1 MKMKK
6 INYIACLTLL
16 ATLFS
21 YSAHFEID
29 TNDIPYPNEDY
40 SSVVINGSWNDW
52 SGWGVNLLD
61 DDGDGIYTGT
71 LGNLSD
77 GQNLEYVIAFTGPT
91 DNWSG
96 WGHTVNAP
104 MGSSCDWNPGDQ
116 WANYGLQIQGADAEE
131 VYCAG
136 TCEEMCENS
145 GDGGGS
151 DGGSDGGGDDQIY
164 ALVWSDEFDGDTIDE
179 SKWNFEVGNG
189 NWGWGN
195 GEHQYY
201 RQENASIE
209 DGKLVI
215 EARNENYGGFDYTS
229 TRMQTRNKGDWLYGK
244 VTASIKVPSAGGTW
258 PAFWM
263 MPTNS
268 VYGGWPSSGEIDI
281 MEHYGCDPG
290 DVHAT
295 VHNTTYNW
303 NGGIPPTSYSTYT
316 SATSEFHE
324 YTVEWTEDELSFSV
338 DGNWIGSYYN
348 ENSGSSQWPYDQ
360 EFYVILNL
368 AIGSHFMGCQTQD
381 ELFPQRYEIDY
392 VRVYQLTDEFIVDLY
407 GDVNQDDELNVLD
420 VVLMVSFALNNSDP
434 SFEQSL
440 ISDMNQDG
448 SVDILDIV
456 ELVSILVE

>member
-1 MKMKK
+1 MKK
-6 INYIACLTLL
+6 INYIAYLTLVT
-16 ATLFS
+16 TLFS

-52 SGWGVNLLD
+52 SEWGVNLLD
-61 DDGDGIYTGT
+61 NDGDGIYTGT

-77 GQNLEYVIAFTGPT
+77 GQSLEYVIAFTGPT

-104 MGSSCDWNPGDQ
+104 MGSSCDWNPDDQ
-116 WANYGLQIQGADAEE
+116 FANYGLQIQGADAEE
-131 VYCAG
+131 IYCAG

-151 DGGSDGGGDDQIY
+151 DGGGDDQIY
-164 ALVWSDEFDGDTIDE
+164 ALVWSDEFDENEIDE
-179 SKWNFEVGNG
+179 TKWNFEIGTGNG
-189 NWGWGN
+189 GWGN
-195 GEHQYY
+195 GEEQYY
-201 RQENASIE
+201 TSRSENAFIE
-209 DGKLVI
+209 DGKLI
-215 EARNENYGGFDYTS
+215 IQALNESYAGSNYTS
-229 TRMQTRNKGDWLYGK
+229 AKMTTENKADFLYGK
-244 VTASIKVPSAGGTW
+244 IVASIKVPEAGGTW

-263 MPTNS
+263 LPTNS
-268 VYGGWPSSGEIDI
+268 VYGGWPNSGEMDI

-290 DVHAT
+290 HVHST
-295 VHNTTYNW
+295 VHNNTYNW
-303 NGGIPPTSYSTYT
+303 AGGIPPTGYNIYT
-316 SATSEFHE
+316 NATSEFLE
-324 YTVEWTEDELSFSV
+324 YEMEWSDDELSFSV

-368 AIGSHFMGCQTQD
+368 AIGSYFMACETEGN
-381 ELFPQRYEIDY
+381 LFPQRYEIDY
-392 VRVYQLTDEFIVDLY
+392 VRVYQLTDEFVVDLY
-407 GDVNQDDELNVLD
+407 GDVTQDGELNVLD
-420 VVLMVSFALNNSDP
+420 VVLMVSFALNDSEP

-448 SVDILDIV
+448 AFDILDIV
-456 ELVSILVE
+456 ELVSILI

>member
-1 MKMKK
+1 MRMKK
-6 INYIACLTLL
+6 INYIAYLTLL
-16 ATLFS
+16 TTLFS

-52 SGWGVNLLD
+52 SEWGVNLLD

-77 GQNLEYVIAFTGPT
+77 GQSLEYVIAFTGPT

-104 MGSSCDWNPGDQ
+104 MGSSCDWNPDDQ
-116 WANYGLQIQGADAEE
+116 FANYGLQIQGADAEE
-131 VYCAG
+131 IYCAG

-151 DGGSDGGGDDQIY
+151 DGGGDDQIY
-164 ALVWSDEFDGDTIDE
+164 ALVWSDEFDENEIDE
-179 SKWNFEVGNG
+179 TKWNFEIGTGNG
-189 NWGWGN
+189 GWGN
-195 GEHQYY
+195 GEEQYY
-201 RQENASIE
+201 TSRSENAFIE
-209 DGKLVI
+209 DGKLI
-215 EARNENYGGFDYTS
+215 IQALNETYAGSNYTS
-229 TRMQTRNKGDWLYGK
+229 AKMTTENKADFLYGK
-244 VTASIKVPSAGGTW
+244 IVASIKVPEAGGTW

-263 MPTNS
+263 LPTNS
-268 VYGGWPSSGEIDI
+268 VYGGWPNSGEMDI

-290 DVHAT
+290 HVHST
-295 VHNTTYNW
+295 VHNNTYNW
-303 NGGIPPTSYSTYT
+303 AGGIPPTGYNIYT
-316 SATSEFHE
+316 NATSEFLE
-324 YTVEWTEDELSFSV
+324 YEMEWSDDELSFSV

-368 AIGSHFMGCQTQD
+368 AIGSYFMACETEGN
-381 ELFPQRYEIDY
+381 LFPQRYEIDY
-392 VRVYQLTDEFIVDLY
+392 VRVYQLTDEFVVDLY
-407 GDVNQDDELNVLD
+407 GDVTQDGELNVLD
-420 VVLMVSFALNNSDP
+420 VVLMVSFALNDSEP

-448 SVDILDIV
+448 AFDILDIV
-456 ELVSILVE
+456 ELVSILI

>member
-6 INYIACLTLL
+6 INYIAYLTLIT
-16 ATLFS
+16 TLFS

-52 SGWGVNLLD
+52 SEWGVNLLD

-77 GQNLEYVIAFTGPT
+77 GQSLEYVIAFTGPT

-104 MGSSCDWNPGDQ
+104 MGSSCDWNPDDQ
-116 WANYGLQIQGADAEE
+116 FANYGLQIQGADAEE
-131 VYCAG
+131 IYCAG

-145 GDGGGS
+145 GDGGG
-151 DGGSDGGGDDQIY
+151 GDDQIY
-164 ALVWSDEFDGDTIDE
+164 ALVWSDEFDENEIDE
-179 SKWNFEVGNG
+179 TKWNFEIGTGNG
-189 NWGWGN
+189 GWGN
-195 GEHQYY
+195 GEEQYY
-201 RQENASIE
+201 TSRSENAFIE
-209 DGKLVI
+209 DGKLI
-215 EARNENYGGFDYTS
+215 IQALNESYAGSNYTS
-229 TRMQTRNKGDWLYGK
+229 AKMTTENKADFLYGK
-244 VTASIKVPSAGGTW
+244 IVASIKVPEAGGTW

-263 MPTNS
+263 LPTNS
-268 VYGGWPSSGEIDI
+268 VYGGWPNSGEMDI

-290 DVHAT
+290 HVHST
-295 VHNTTYNW
+295 VHNNTYNW
-303 NGGIPPTSYSTYT
+303 AGGIPPTGYNIYT
-316 SATSEFHE
+316 NATSEFLE
-324 YTVEWTEDELSFSV
+324 YEMEWSDDELSFSV

-368 AIGSHFMGCQTQD
+368 AIGSYFMACETEGN
-381 ELFPQRYEIDY
+381 LFPQRYEIDY
-392 VRVYQLTDEFIVDLY
+392 VRVYQLTDEFVVDLY
-407 GDVNQDDELNVLD
+407 GDVTQDGELNVLD
-420 VVLMVSFALNNSDP
+420 VVLMVSFALNDSEP

-448 SVDILDIV
+448 AFDILDIV
-456 ELVSILVE
+456 ELVSILI

>member
-1 MKMKK
+1 MKK
-6 INYIACLTLL
+6 INYIAYLTLVT
-16 ATLFS
+16 TLFS

-52 SGWGVNLLD
+52 SEWGVNLLD

-77 GQNLEYVIAFTGPT
+77 GQSLEYVIAFTGPT
-91 DNWSG
+91 DNWGG

-104 MGSSCDWNPGDQ
+104 MGSSCDWNPDDQ
-116 WANYGLQIQGADAEE
+116 FANYGLQIQGADAEE
-131 VYCAG
+131 IYCAG

-151 DGGSDGGGDDQIY
+151 DGGGDDQIY
-164 ALVWSDEFDGDTIDE
+164 ALVWSDEFDENEIDE
-179 SKWNFEVGNG
+179 TKWNFEIGTGNG
-189 NWGWGN
+189 GWGN
-195 GEHQYY
+195 GEEQYY
-201 RQENASIE
+201 TSRSENAFIE
-209 DGKLVI
+209 DGKLI
-215 EARNENYGGFDYTS
+215 IQALNESYAGSNYTS
-229 TRMQTRNKGDWLYGK
+229 AKMTTENKADFLYGK
-244 VTASIKVPSAGGTW
+244 IVASIKVPEAGGTW

-263 MPTNS
+263 LPTNS
-268 VYGGWPSSGEIDI
+268 VYGGWPNSGEMDI

-290 DVHAT
+290 HVHST
-295 VHNTTYNW
+295 VHNNTYNW
-303 NGGIPPTSYSTYT
+303 AGGIPPTGYNIYT
-316 SATSEFHE
+316 NATSEFLE
-324 YTVEWTEDELSFSV
+324 YEMEWSDDELSFSV

-368 AIGSHFMGCQTQD
+368 AIGSYFMACETEGN
-381 ELFPQRYEIDY
+381 LFPQRYEIDY
-392 VRVYQLTDEFIVDLY
+392 VRVYQLTDEFVVDLY
-407 GDVNQDDELNVLD
+407 GDVTQDGELNVLD
-420 VVLMVSFALNNSDP
+420 VVLMVSFALNDSEP

-448 SVDILDIV
+448 AFDILDIV
-456 ELVSILVE
+456 ELVSILI